1 MRWQEAGLEWTP
13 WSMSADD
20 LAALPVRRALAARD
34 RERLAALIDARLPPV
49 LDSLAHWMLEHDERG
64 EQEAML

>member
-1 MRWQEAGLEWTP
+1 MPWQEAGLEWTP

-20 LAALPVRRALAARD
+20 LAALPVRRALTARD
-34 RERLAALIDARLPPV
+34 RERLATLIDTRLPPV
-49 LDSLAHWMLEHDERG
+49 LLDLAHWMLEHDEKG

>member
-1 MRWQEAGLEWTP
+1 
-13 WSMSADD
+13 MSADS
-20 LAALPVRRALAARD
+20 LAALPVRRAVTARD

-49 LDSLAHWMLEHDERG
+49 LDSLAHWMLEHDEKG